1 MSMKRRD
8 ATASVPVPEQT
19 RVRSAD
25 RLENAFEEP
34 QIYAGFLLTRE
45 ETIRAI
51 SLSGRSKP

>member
-8 ATASVPVPEQT
+8 ATAMNDY
-19 RVRSAD
+19 AD
-25 RLENAFEEP
+25 RLENAFEEL

-51 SLSGRSKP
+51 WLSGRSKP